1 MLEVADK
8 FCPQYKQKFE
18 EVSLSRGTEVIRK
31 QLISQSKGLFS
42 FTLDEST
49 NIDHTAQ
56 LLIFVLGIEITK
68 ELLSM
73 KSMKDITTVEDIFQ
87 SVKNSLLTTEL

>member
-1 MLEVADK
+1 M
-8 FCPQYKQKFE
+8 
-18 EVSLSRGTEVIRK
+18 SRGTEVIRK

-42 FTLDEST
+42 FTLDENT

-73 KSMKDITTVEDIFQ
+73 KSMQDITTVEDIFQ
-87 SVKNSLLTTEL
+87 SVKNLLLTTEL